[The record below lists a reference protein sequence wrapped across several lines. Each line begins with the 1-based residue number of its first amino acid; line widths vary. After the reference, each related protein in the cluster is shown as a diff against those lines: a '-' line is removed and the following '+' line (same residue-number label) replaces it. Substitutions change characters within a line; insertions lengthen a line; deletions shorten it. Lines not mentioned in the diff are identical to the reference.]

1 MDPGAHE
8 ALREARIRRVE
19 EHVRHENAHNLDAVM
34 ETFSATPYY
43 DEEPWD
49 EHHVGHEEVR
59 GHYEQLFRAAPDLF
73 IDIRRRHATDDAV
86 ILECEIG
93 GTHEG
98 PWRGLPP
105 TGRRISFPICA
116 VYTFADDDDKL
127 AGERIYY
134 DRATVLNQLGVLH
147 EPESLLGRAV
157 TALTHPITLGRALV
171 RRVRSHPQRDLVEE

>member
-1 MDPGAHE
+1 MDAGADK
-8 ALREARIRRVE
+8 ALREARIGRVE

-34 ETFSATPYY
+34 GTFSATPHY
-43 DEEPWD
+43 DEEPWG
-49 EHHVGHEEVR
+49 EHHIGHEAVR

-73 IDIRRRHATDDAV
+73 IDIRRRHVTEEAV
-86 ILECEIG
+86 ILECEIS

-105 TGRRISFPICA
+105 TGRRISVPICA
-116 VYTFADDDDKL
+116 VYTFADEDKL

-134 DRATVLNQLGVLH
+134 ARATVLNQLGVLH

-157 TALTHPITLGRALV
+157 TVLTHPITLGRALA
-171 RRVRSHPQRDLVEE
+171 RRAPSQSHRVPAGE

>member
-1 MDPGAHE
+1 MDAGVHE
-8 ALREARIRRVE
+8 MLRQSRIERVE

-34 ETFSATPYY
+34 RTFSAAPYY
-43 DEEPWD
+43 DEEPWG
-49 EHHVGHEEVR
+49 EHHVGHEAVR

-73 IDIRRRHATDDAV
+73 IDIRRRHATDEAV
-86 ILECEIG
+86 ILECEIS

-116 VYTFADDDDKL
+116 VYDFDDGDKL

-147 EPESLLGRAV
+147 EPESLLGRAL
-157 TALTHPITLGRALV
+157 TALTHPITVGRALG
-171 RRVRSHPQRDLVEE
+171 RRARSQPHR